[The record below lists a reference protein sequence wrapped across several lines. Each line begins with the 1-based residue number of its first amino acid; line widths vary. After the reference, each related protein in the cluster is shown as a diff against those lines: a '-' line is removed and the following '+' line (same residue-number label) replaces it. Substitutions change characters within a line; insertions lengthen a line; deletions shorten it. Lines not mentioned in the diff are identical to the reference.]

1 MCLHCDYLFS
11 SQLEKEDQIHSIDIG
26 NEGSAFIEVL
36 VGNSSSTRDQD
47 YEVLL
52 SIYHNSTPIE
62 LATPYL
68 SIYLKIAKGNYGL

>member
-68 SIYLKIAKGNYGL
+68 SIYLKIAKGNYGQ